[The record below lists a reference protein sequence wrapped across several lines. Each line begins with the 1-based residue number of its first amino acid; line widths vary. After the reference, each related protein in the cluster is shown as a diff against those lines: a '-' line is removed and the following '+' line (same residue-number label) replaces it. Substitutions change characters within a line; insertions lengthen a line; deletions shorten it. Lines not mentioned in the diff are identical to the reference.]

1 MDVAKL
7 FVLKNNSPVQELF
20 ERKLPIIKDKT
31 LIMVPTTCGTGS
43 EVTNISILE
52 LLQKKTKMG
61 LAVDELYADVAAL
74 VPELLMSLPFGSFAT
89 SSIDAFIHA
98 VESYLSPKANAFT
111 EMYSMQAI
119 QLILDGYQKVASEGE
134 QARFTVMKDFLMAST
149 YAGIAF
155 GNAGCAAVHAL
166 SYPLGAVYH
175 VPHGESNYAI
185 LYGVLHKYMDICPN
199 GKIKGLNQYF
209 SELLGCKEDDAYLQ
223 MEELFDSIL
232 LKKSLQSY
240 GVTRGQLEEFTDSVM
255 KNQGRLMAN
264 NYVELKR
271 EDVFEIYNSLY

>member
-1 MDVAKL
+1 M
-7 FVLKNNSPVQELF
+7 LKNISPVQELF

-52 LLQKKTKMG
+52 ILQKKTKMG

-74 VPELLMSLPFGSFAT
+74 VPELLMSLPFRSFAA

-111 EMYSMQAI
+111 EMYSLQAI
-119 QLILDGYQKVASEGE
+119 ELILDGYQKVASEGE

-209 SELLGCKEDDAYLQ
+209 SELLGCKEDDVYLQ

-232 LKKSLQSY
+232 LKKSLQIY

-271 EDVFEIYNSLY
+271 EDVFKIYNSLY